1 MSALNHT
8 IGRVL
13 MQRLSPDPRNVAT
26 FLAAVIGLLASRN
39 VCLPSWLSWTSWGIK
54 AGSGVRRF
62 ARWLGNS
69 SILPDVWFA
78 PIFRYAMRDWTD
90 MPIFLAL
97 DTSMLYDRFCCV
109 RISMIYMNRAIPV
122 AWLVLE
128 HKSSTVK
135 YTQYGHLLDRVEAL
149 LPRDVEVIFLA
160 DRGFVSKELM
170 RHLQKLRWSWRIRIK
185 SNQKLLSRGQIVA
198 LKTLPLTPGKVL
210 LFSRSIDF
218 GQGLRGI
225 SLSAGWAKGSSEPWY
240 VLSGDAASTEV
251 FIDYARRFGIEES
264 FRDEKSGGFDLEESR
279 IRGVEKL
286 ERLIL
291 VIATASIVA
300 VSEGLSVSLLGKRE
314 QVDPHWRQGL
324 SYFQMGLRWI
334 LSCVIQGVEKVFA
347 HCLLRSSNNPIPVAP
362 TEKESRRRYK
372 MKNPQTLF
380 KDVQFF
386 GPLT

>member
-1 MSALNHT
+1 
-8 IGRVL
+8 
-13 MQRLSPDPRNVAT
+13 
-26 FLAAVIGLLASRN
+26 
-39 VCLPSWLSWTSWGIK
+39 
-54 AGSGVRRF
+54 
-62 ARWLGNS
+62 
-69 SILPDVWFA
+69 
-78 PIFRYAMRDWTD
+78 
-90 MPIFLAL
+90 
-97 DTSMLYDRFCCV
+97 
-109 RISMIYMNRAIPV
+109 
-122 AWLVLE
+122 
-128 HKSSTVK
+128 
-135 YTQYGHLLDRVEAL
+135 
-149 LPRDVEVIFLA
+149 
-160 DRGFVSKELM
+160 M

-386 GPLT
+386 GQGRRTRESVNRCCYLDLRK